1 MDRNDLR
8 SQSLDLLRFPL
19 AIVVMTIH
27 VWFPGVADATADV
40 PALNALNGLVAGLLW
55 DQSVPV
61 YFFISGFVFF
71 LNADMSAATYRR
83 KLRNRT
89 KSLLIPYIIWN
100 TLAIA
105 KLLLFALPCL
115 GFLFAD
121 QRTLADMD
129 LSAGAVAWSYWD
141 ISRGIMHTPLVTG
154 EIYPIDTPLWFL
166 RDLMIVVVTTPLLH
180 LALRRARRVTMAL
193 LFAAW
198 AASAF
203 FPPGH
208 HSQLLT
214 AYFFFAWGA
223 GISINGRDI
232 FVEFGRKARV
242 AAVAYVALSAAYA
255 VAYCHC
261 AEAMPL
267 LKKANQCA
275 GLITAYNAAAWLLQR
290 GVCRVNRFLA
300 SASFFIYVGH
310 MLVVHEVYMALVRLT
325 HADPTGGL
333 GSAAA
338 HVLSIPVTTG
348 LLLGVF
354 YLLRRYTPRLLK
366 VVAGRK

>member
-1 MDRNDLR
+1 
-8 SQSLDLLRFPL
+8 
-19 AIVVMTIH
+19 
-27 VWFPGVADATADV
+27 
-40 PALNALNGLVAGLLW
+40 
-55 DQSVPV
+55 
-61 YFFISGFVFF
+61 
-71 LNADMSAATYRR
+71 
-83 KLRNRT
+83 
-89 KSLLIPYIIWN
+89 
-100 TLAIA
+100 
-105 KLLLFALPCL
+105 
-115 GFLFAD
+115 
-121 QRTLADMD
+121 
-129 LSAGAVAWSYWD
+129 
-141 ISRGIMHTPLVTG
+141 MHTPLVTG

>member
-1 MDRNDLR
+1 MR
-8 SQSLDLLRFPL
+8 SQNLDLLRFPL

-40 PALNALNGLVAGLLW
+40 PALNALSGLVAGLLW

-214 AYFFFAWGA
+214 APHRVVYGYTPDCFFRLLSMFLVP
-223 GISINGRDI
+223 ICP
-232 FVEFGRKARV
+232 
-242 AAVAYVALSAAYA
+242 AV
-255 VAYCHC
+255 
-261 AEAMPL
+261 
-267 LKKANQCA
+267 
-275 GLITAYNAAAWLLQR
+275 R
-290 GVCRVNRFLA
+290 
-300 SASFFIYVGH
+300 H
-310 MLVVHEVYMALVRLT
+310 MLMRTGRVVTVWRIR
-325 HADPTGGL
+325 TGNVILPLWYIGCFF
-333 GSAAA
+333 
-338 HVLSIPVTTG
+338 
-348 LLLGVF
+348 LLLRAF
-354 YLLRRYTPRLLK
+354 YFERID
-366 VVAGRK
+366 AWRKK

>member
-40 PALNALNGLVAGLLW
+40 PALNALSGLVAGLLW

-71 LNADMSAATYRR
+71 LNVDMSAATYRR

-154 EIYPIDTPLWFL
+154 EIYPIDTPRWVL
-166 RDLMIVVVTTPLLH
+166 RDRMLVGGTTPLLH
-180 LALRRARRVTMAL
+180 LALRGGIASRWRCSSRHGRRRPSSRWGTT
-193 LFAAW
+193 
-198 AASAF
+198 AS
-203 FPPGH
+203 
-208 HSQLLT
+208 
-214 AYFFFAWGA
+214 
-223 GISINGRDI
+223 
-232 FVEFGRKARV
+232 
-242 AAVAYVALSAAYA
+242 
-255 VAYCHC
+255 C
-261 AEAMPL
+261 
-267 LKKANQCA
+267 
-275 GLITAYNAAAWLLQR
+275 
-290 GVCRVNRFLA
+290 
-300 SASFFIYVGH
+300 
-310 MLVVHEVYMALVRLT
+310 
-325 HADPTGGL
+325 
-333 GSAAA
+333 
-338 HVLSIPVTTG
+338 
-348 LLLGVF
+348 
-354 YLLRRYTPRLLK
+354 
-366 VVAGRK
+366 

>member
-40 PALNALNGLVAGLLW
+40 PALNALSGLVAGLLW

-61 YFFISGFVFF
+61 YFF
-71 LNADMSAATYRR
+71 
-83 KLRNRT
+83 
-89 KSLLIPYIIWN
+89 
-100 TLAIA
+100 
-105 KLLLFALPCL
+105 
-115 GFLFAD
+115 
-121 QRTLADMD
+121 
-129 LSAGAVAWSYWD
+129 
-141 ISRGIMHTPLVTG
+141 
-154 EIYPIDTPLWFL
+154 
-166 RDLMIVVVTTPLLH
+166 
-180 LALRRARRVTMAL
+180 
-193 LFAAW
+193 
-198 AASAF
+198 
-203 FPPGH
+203 
-208 HSQLLT
+208 
-214 AYFFFAWGA
+214 FAWGA
-223 GISINGRDI
+223 GISINSRDI

>member
-40 PALNALNGLVAGLLW
+40 PALNALSGLVAGLLW

-61 YFFISGFVFF
+61 YFFISGFAFF
-71 LNADMSAATYRR
+71 LNVDMSAATYRR

-180 LALRRARRVTMAL
+180 IALRGGVSRHDGAAL
-193 LFAAW
+193 RGMGGVGLLPAGAPQPAA
-198 AASAF
+198 
-203 FPPGH
+203 
-208 HSQLLT
+208 
-214 AYFFFAWGA
+214 
-223 GISINGRDI
+223 D
-232 FVEFGRKARV
+232 
-242 AAVAYVALSAAYA
+242 
-255 VAYCHC
+255 
-261 AEAMPL
+261 
-267 LKKANQCA
+267 
-275 GLITAYNAAAWLLQR
+275 
-290 GVCRVNRFLA
+290 
-300 SASFFIYVGH
+300 
-310 MLVVHEVYMALVRLT
+310 
-325 HADPTGGL
+325 
-333 GSAAA
+333 
-338 HVLSIPVTTG
+338 G
-348 LLLGVF
+348 LLL
-354 YLLRRYTPRLLK
+354 LRLGSGHQHQRQGHLR
-366 VVAGRK
+366 